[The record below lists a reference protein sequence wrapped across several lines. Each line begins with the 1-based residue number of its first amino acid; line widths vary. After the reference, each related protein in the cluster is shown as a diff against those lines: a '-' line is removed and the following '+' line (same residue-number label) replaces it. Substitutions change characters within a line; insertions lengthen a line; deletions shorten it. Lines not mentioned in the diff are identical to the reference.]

1 MAIPWKST
9 ARASDARWHRN
20 RRNTKANSFMLT
32 ESIIT
37 FLFQEQVRCLL
48 KTERKALAKWNGR

>member
-1 MAIPWKST
+1 LVETLKAMAIHWKST

-37 FLFQEQVRCLL
+37 FLFQEQVCCWIRF
-48 KTERKALAKWNGR
+48 T